1 MAVRDGELSWNA
13 LQLSD
18 WIARVIVLV
27 KLPTR
32 GSRQLCHRRLHK
44 CHCLCHV
51 ARTRIRYRKQAPRG
65 LQQGLDICNRAPRL
79 QLADDCERR
88 SNCMGCKDKDKHHSE
103 RHEKKPNKDSH
114 IPGTGTVVYKRENL
128 KASMQRDSS
137 KSSPQSVRYFT
148 GPAPRG
154 RGARAAAL
162 HRRLAIRLRGR
173 RTSRGCACVRLWV
186 GMLVMFVRVI
196 RVSVCP
202 VCPFCV
208 SRLPPVSFYR

>member
-13 LQLSD
+13 LQLSY

-88 SNCMGCKDKDKHHSE
+88 SNCMGCKDKDEHHSE
-103 RHEKKPNKDSH
+103 RHEK
-114 IPGTGTVVYKRENL
+114 NL
-128 KASMQRDSS
+128 K
-137 KSSPQSVRYFT
+137 
-148 GPAPRG
+148 
-154 RGARAAAL
+154 
-162 HRRLAIRLRGR
+162 IRNYS
-173 RTSRGCACVRLWV
+173 TVQ
-186 GMLVMFVRVI
+186 
-196 RVSVCP
+196 
-202 VCPFCV
+202 
-208 SRLPPVSFYR
+208 

>member
-114 IPGTGTVVYKRENL
+114 IPGTVV
-128 KASMQRDSS
+128 Q
-137 KSSPQSVRYFT
+137 
-148 GPAPRG
+148 
-154 RGARAAAL
+154 
-162 HRRLAIRLRGR
+162 
-173 RTSRGCACVRLWV
+173 
-186 GMLVMFVRVI
+186 
-196 RVSVCP
+196 
-202 VCPFCV
+202 
-208 SRLPPVSFYR
+208 

>member
-13 LQLSD
+13 LQLSY

-88 SNCMGCKDKDKHHSE
+88 SNCMGCKDKDEHHSE
-103 RHEKKPNKDSH
+103 RHVNLWGQAAEKNLGFLVNSETRH
-114 IPGTGTVVYKRENL
+114 RGNL
-128 KASMQRDSS
+128 K
-137 KSSPQSVRYFT
+137 
-148 GPAPRG
+148 
-154 RGARAAAL
+154 
-162 HRRLAIRLRGR
+162 IRNSGK
-173 RTSRGCACVRLWV
+173 TS
-186 GMLVMFVRVI
+186 
-196 RVSVCP
+196 
-202 VCPFCV
+202 
-208 SRLPPVSFYR
+208 

>member
-13 LQLSD
+13 LQLSY

-103 RHEKKPNKDSH
+103 RH
-114 IPGTGTVVYKRENL
+114 VNL
-128 KASMQRDSS
+128 
-137 KSSPQSVRYFT
+137 V
-148 GPAPRG
+148 
-154 RGARAAAL
+154 
-162 HRRLAIRLRGR
+162 
-173 RTSRGCACVRLWV
+173 ACLT
-186 GMLVMFVRVI
+186 
-196 RVSVCP
+196 
-202 VCPFCV
+202 
-208 SRLPPVSFYR
+208 